1 MMKGECEARM
11 IRLQE
16 RLRDEAID
24 GALLVYSV
32 DLYYFTGSRQ
42 NGALW
47 VPANDKPIH
56 IIRKSLARAGRESAV
71 SDVRPF
77 PPSGE
82 FADLLGSAVRR
93 VGLTFDVLPVQSYH
107 FYERLLPGREFV
119 DISMINRELRAV
131 KSPFEL
137 QMLRESA
144 KVLCQVFSEV
154 PHFLAPGMRELDLA
168 AEFEYR
174 LRKSGHEGYLRMR
187 AFNQE
192 TSGLVVAGESG
203 AAPGSFDGPVTG
215 GGLSSAAPYGPS
227 ASVVRQNVPL
237 LIDYGA
243 AVNGYMVDMTRLF
256 VIGKPKRQVKDAF
269 DVAVDIQSWLV
280 ENMKAGETWEDL
292 FLGAARMADIA
303 GLRDYF
309 MGYPGEQAKFVGH
322 GVGLELDELPVL
334 APKFRMPILKGHAV
348 AVEPKF
354 VLPGL
359 GAVGIEN
366 TYAVTDSVCEKLTT
380 LPDDIV
386 YV

>member
-1 MMKGECEARM
+1 MIKDECEARI

-16 RLRDEAID
+16 RLGQEAVD

-47 VPANDKPIH
+47 VPANSNPIH
-56 IIRKSLARAGRESAV
+56 MIKKSLTRAGRESAV

-82 FADLLGSAVRR
+82 FADLLGSAVRK
-93 VGLTFDVLPVQSYH
+93 VGLTFDVLPVQVCH

-119 DISMINRELRAV
+119 DISTINRELRSV
-131 KSPFEL
+131 KSVFEL

-144 KVLCQVFSEV
+144 KVLCRVFSEV
-154 PHFLAPGMRELDLA
+154 PYFLAPGMRELDLA

-203 AAPGSFDGPVTG
+203 ATPGSFDGPITG
-215 GGLSSAAPYGPS
+215 RGLSSAAPYGSS
-227 ASVVRQNVPL
+227 ASVVRQNVPV

-243 AVNGYMVDMTRLF
+243 AINGYMVDMTRLF
-256 VIGKPKRQVKDAF
+256 VIGKPEPQVKDAF
-269 DVAVDIQSWLV
+269 DVAVDIQSWLT
-280 ENMKAGETWEDL
+280 ENLRAGKTWEDL
-292 FLGAARMADIA
+292 FLGAARMAATA

-322 GVGLELDELPVL
+322 GVGLELDELPIL
-334 APKFRMPILKGHAV
+334 APKFKMPILKGHTV

-354 VLPGL
+354 VIPGL

-366 TYAVTDSVCEKLTT
+366 TYAVTDSACEKLTT

-386 YV
+386 CI